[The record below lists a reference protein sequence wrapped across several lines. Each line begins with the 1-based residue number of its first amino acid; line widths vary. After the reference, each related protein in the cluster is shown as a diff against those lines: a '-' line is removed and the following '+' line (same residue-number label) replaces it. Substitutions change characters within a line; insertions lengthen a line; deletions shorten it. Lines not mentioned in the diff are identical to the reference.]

1 MERVDRLVIPE
12 RLRPWVEAESE
23 RQRDAI
29 ASSSA
34 HVIGDLDELALDD
47 AKFSPDPV
55 VPNRTAMVDAAV
67 AVVARLART
76 IAREEALV
84 APPRSGEAS

>member
-12 RLRPWVEAESE
+12 QLRSWVEAESE
-23 RQRDAI
+23 RQREAI

-34 HVIGDLDELALDD
+34 RVVGDLDELLIDES
-47 AKFSPDPV
+47 KFSSESV
-55 VPNRTAMVDAAV
+55 VPDQAAMLDAAV

-76 IAREEALV
+76 IVRET
-84 APPRSGEAS
+84 P